1 MTDDPLA
8 RIHMQVMWNRL
19 ISVVEEQA
27 QALLRTAFGSVA
39 REAGD
44 LSAGV
49 YDLKGRMLAQAVTGT
64 PGHVNS
70 MAAAVAHFLEKFPI
84 EEMKEGDVY
93 TTNDPWKGTGHLF
106 DFVVVTPAFLDGR
119 LVALLA
125 STCHLVDVGGRG
137 FTADA
142 RSVYEEGI
150 FVPHTRLFD
159 AGTLNE
165 PLMELIANNVREPIE
180 VKGDLLA
187 LVSCNDTGCRRMIDM
202 MREFEMASIDDL
214 AEHILSNSHKAMVE
228 AIGRVP
234 NGNYDAEMTLDG
246 YEEPV
251 RLKLRMIVE
260 DERIVLD
267 YAGSSSASG
276 FGINSPKCYTD
287 AYSIFGL
294 KCIIGPEIPNNAGSL
309 APMIVEA
316 EAGSIVH
323 PSHPSPV
330 TARHVVGQMLPD
342 IVFGC
347 LDQAIEGGVQ
357 AESAGSIWVL
367 AASGGTREGNSEGTF
382 NTMSVSV
389 GGVGAR
395 PTKNGLNS
403 TAFPSGVGA
412 IPVEVTEAS
421 SPLVFRRRE
430 LLPDSAGAGTYRGG
444 FAQVVEVESRASLPF
459 TVSAATF
466 DRLDNPAR
474 GRHGGKPGSPGA
486 YGLVGQ
492 EPFRG
497 KTVQTVPPGEHLYAE
512 LPGGGGFGD
521 PLARDAAEV
530 ADEVRAGLVSPIA
543 ARDVYGVVVD
553 EAGSLDD
560 AGTKKLRASATA
572 WA

>member
-1 MTDDPLA
+1 MTNDPLA

-27 QALLRTAFGSVA
+27 QALLRTAFGTVA

-70 MAAAVAHFLEKFPI
+70 MAAAVGHFLDQFPI
-84 EEMKEGDVY
+84 DVMKEGDVY

-106 DFVVVTPAFLDGR
+106 DFVVVTPAFLDGQ
-119 LVALLA
+119 LVALVA
-125 STCHLVDVGGRG
+125 STCHLIDVGGHG

-150 FVPHTRLFD
+150 FVPHTRLFE
-159 AGTLNE
+159 GGSLNE

-180 VKGDLLA
+180 AKGDLLA

-202 MREFEMASIDDL
+202 MREFDMASVDDL
-214 AEHILSNSHKAMVE
+214 AEHILTNSYKAMVE

-246 YEEPV
+246 YEEAV

-267 YAGSSSASG
+267 YGGSSSVSG
-276 FGINSPKCYTD
+276 YGINSPKCYTD

-309 APMIVEA
+309 SPMMVEA
-316 EAGSIVH
+316 EAGSIVN
-323 PSHPSPV
+323 PVHPSPV

-347 LDQAIEGGVQ
+347 LDQAIKGGVQ

-367 AASGGTREGNSEGTF
+367 AASGGIRSGNAEGAF

-430 LLPDSAGAGTYRGG
+430 LLPDSAGPGTYRGG

-486 YGLVGQ
+486 FGLIGQ
-492 EPFRG
+492 DPFHG
-497 KTVQTVPPGEHLYAE
+497 KSVKTIPPGERLYAK

-521 PLARDAAEV
+521 PHGRDAVEV
-530 ADEVRAGLVSPIA
+530 ADEVRAGLVSVGA
-543 ARDVYGVVVD
+543 AREAYAVVVD
-553 EAGSLDD
+553 ESGKLDHAATD
-560 AGTKKLRASATA
+560 KLRQGFSA
-572 WA
+572 

>member
-1 MTDDPLA
+1 MTNDPLA

-27 QALLRTAFGSVA
+27 QALLRTAFGTVA

-70 MAAAVAHFLEKFPI
+70 MAAAVGHFLEQFPVDV
-84 EEMKEGDVY
+84 MKEGDVY
-93 TTNDPWKGTGHLF
+93 TPNDPWKGTGHLF

-150 FVPHTRLFD
+150 FVPHTRLF
-159 AGTLNE
+159 AGGDLNE

-202 MREFEMASIDDL
+202 MREFDMASVDDL
-214 AEHILSNSHKAMVE
+214 AEYIVTNSYKAMVE

-234 NGNYDAEMTLDG
+234 NGNYHAEMTLDG
-246 YEEPV
+246 YEEAV
-251 RLKLRMIVE
+251 HLKLRMIVE
-260 DERIVLD
+260 DQRIVLD
-267 YAGSSSASG
+267 YHGSSSASG
-276 FGINSPKCYTD
+276 YGINSPKCYTD

-294 KCIIGPEIPNNAGSL
+294 KCIIGPKIPNNAGSL
-309 APMIVEA
+309 SPMTVEA
-316 EAGSIVH
+316 EAGSIVN
-323 PSHPSPV
+323 PVHPSPV

-347 LDQAIEGGVQ
+347 LDQAIKGGVQ

-367 AASGGTREGNSEGTF
+367 ALSGGRRSGNTDGAF

-412 IPVEVTEAS
+412 IPVEVTEMS

-430 LLPDSAGAGTYRGG
+430 LLPDSAGPGSYRGG

-466 DRLDNPAR
+466 DRLENPAR
-474 GRHGGKPGSPGA
+474 GRHGGMVGA
-486 YGLVGQ
+486 SGAFGLIGHD
-492 EPFRG
+492 PFHG
-497 KTVQTVPPGEHLYAE
+497 KSVQTIPPGERLYAK

-521 PLARDAAEV
+521 PHGRNAVEV
-530 ADEVRAGLVSPIA
+530 ADEVRAGLVSVGA
-543 ARDVYGVVVD
+543 ARKAYGVVVD
-553 EAGSLDD
+553 ESGQLDRVATD
-560 AGTKKLRASATA
+560 KLRQGLSA
-572 WA
+572 

>member
-119 LVALLA
+119 LVALFA

-159 AGTLNE
+159 DGTLNE

-202 MREFEMASIDDL
+202 MREFEMTSIDDL
-214 AEHILSNSHKAMVE
+214 AEHILVNSHKAMVE

-251 RLKLRMIVE
+251 RLKLRMVVE
-260 DERIVLD
+260 DERIILD
-267 YAGSSSASG
+267 YTGSTTASG

-323 PSHPSPV
+323 PTHPSPV

-367 AASGGTREGNSEGTF
+367 AASGGTREGNSRPRFPQALGPFRLRSPKQVRHWCFVAASCCRTRPDREPTVAVSPRWSRSSLGRRCRLPFLRRPSIASTTLRGGGT
-382 NTMSVSV
+382 
-389 GGVGAR
+389 GGNPGRRAPTDWWGRSRFAAR
-395 PTKNGLNS
+395 P
-403 TAFPSGVGA
+403 
-412 IPVEVTEAS
+412 
-421 SPLVFRRRE
+421 FRRCR
-430 LLPDSAGAGTYRGG
+430 L
-444 FAQVVEVESRASLPF
+444 ASDCMQNYPAAV
-459 TVSAATF
+459 VSATRWLAT
-466 DRLDNPAR
+466 LW
-474 GRHGGKPGSPGA
+474 KSPMKCGP
-486 YGLVGQ
+486 V
-492 EPFRG
+492 
-497 KTVQTVPPGEHLYAE
+497 
-512 LPGGGGFGD
+512 
-521 PLARDAAEV
+521 
-530 ADEVRAGLVSPIA
+530 
-543 ARDVYGVVVD
+543 
-553 EAGSLDD
+553 
-560 AGTKKLRASATA
+560 
-572 WA
+572 W

>member
-1 MTDDPLA
+1 MTSDPLA

-49 YDLKGRMLAQAVTGT
+49 YDLQGRMLAQAVTGT
-64 PGHVNS
+64 PGHVNT
-70 MAAAVAHFLEKFPI
+70 MAVAVQHFIDRFPLA
-84 EEMKEGDVY
+84 EMKEGDVF
-93 TTNDPWKGTGHLF
+93 TTNDPWLGTGHLF

-150 FVPHTRLFD
+150 FIPHVRLFD
-159 AGTLNE
+159 GGQLND
-165 PLMELIANNVREPIE
+165 PLIELIANNVREPIE

-187 LVSCNDTGCRRMIDM
+187 LVSCNDTGCRRLVDM
-202 MREFEMASIDDL
+202 MREFEMASLDDL
-214 AEHILSNSHKAMVE
+214 AAHILDNSRKAMIE
-228 AIGRVP
+228 AIRRVP
-234 NGNYDAEMTLDG
+234 NGRYEAQMTLDG

-251 RLKLRMIVE
+251 RLKLRMTVE

-267 YAGSSSASG
+267 YGGSSAASG
-276 FGINSPKCYTD
+276 YGINSPKCYSD

-309 APMIVEA
+309 EPMIVEA
-316 EAGSIVH
+316 EPGSIVN
-323 PSHPSPV
+323 PQRPSPV

-347 LDQAIEGGVQ
+347 LDQAIDGGVQ

-367 AASGGTREGNSEGTF
+367 AASGGTRIGNAEGRF

-389 GGVGAR
+389 GGVGGR
-395 PTKNGLNS
+395 PTKSGLNS

-412 IPVEVTEAS
+412 IPVEVTEAG

-430 LLPDSAGAGTYRGG
+430 LLPDSAGPGRHRGG
-444 FAQVVEVESRASLPF
+444 FAQVVEVESRSGLPF

-466 DRLDNPAR
+466 DRLQNPAR
-474 GRHGGKPGSPGA
+474 GRHGGHNGSPGA
-486 YGLVGQ
+486 FGLVGGAS
-492 EPFRG
+492 FRT
-497 KTVQTVPPGEHLYAE
+497 KAVHTIPPGQRLYAN

-521 PLARDAAEV
+521 PFAREAADV
-530 ADEVRAGLVSPIA
+530 AEEVRAGLVSVEA
-543 ARDVYGVVVD
+543 ARASYGVVVS
-553 EAGSLDD
+553 EQGELD
-560 AGTKKLRASATA
+560 ASATLA
-572 WA
+572 LRRREKR

>member
-1 MTDDPLA
+1 MTNDPLA

-27 QALLRTAFGSVA
+27 QALLRTAFGTVA

-70 MAAAVAHFLEKFPI
+70 MAAAVGHFLDQFPI
-84 EEMKEGDVY
+84 DVMKVGDVY

-150 FVPHTRLFD
+150 FVPHTRLFE
-159 AGTLNE
+159 GGSLNE

-180 VKGDLLA
+180 AKGDLLA

-202 MREFEMASIDDL
+202 MREFDMVSIDDL
-214 AEHILSNSHKAMVE
+214 AEHILTNSYKAMVE

-246 YEEPV
+246 YEEAV
-251 RLKLRMIVE
+251 SLKLRMIVE
-260 DERIVLD
+260 DEQIVLD
-267 YAGSSSASG
+267 YSGSSSASG
-276 FGINSPKCYTD
+276 YGINSPKCYTD

-309 APMIVEA
+309 SPMMVKA
-316 EAGSIVH
+316 EAGSIVN
-323 PSHPSPV
+323 PVHPSPV

-347 LDQAIEGGVQ
+347 LDQAIKGGVQ

-367 AASGGTREGNSEGTF
+367 AASGAKRSGNAEGAF

-430 LLPDSAGAGTYRGG
+430 LLPDSAGPGTYRGG

-486 YGLVGQ
+486 FGLIDQ
-492 EPFRG
+492 DPFHG
-497 KTVQTVPPGEHLYAE
+497 KSVQTIPPGERLYAK
-512 LPGGGGFGD
+512 LPGGGGFGH
-521 PLARDAAEV
+521 PHGRDAVEV
-530 ADEVRAGLVSPIA
+530 ADEVRAGLVSVGA
-543 ARDVYGVVVD
+543 AREAYAVVVD
-553 EAGSLDD
+553 ESGKLDHAATD
-560 AGTKKLRASATA
+560 KLRQGLSA
-572 WA
+572 

>member
-1 MTDDPLA
+1 MASDDPLA

-64 PGHVNS
+64 PGHVNT
-70 MAAAVAHFLEKFPI
+70 MAVAVEHFLARFPI
-84 EEMKEGDVY
+84 EEMREGDVF
-93 TTNDPWKGTGHLF
+93 TTNDPWLGTGHLF
-106 DFVVVTPAFLDGR
+106 DFVVVTPAFLEGE
-119 LVALLA
+119 LVALFA

-142 RSVYEEGI
+142 QSIYEEGI
-150 FVPHTRLFD
+150 YIPHVRLFD
-159 AGTLNE
+159 GGRLNDS
-165 PLMELIANNVREPIE
+165 LMAIIANNVREPVE
-180 VKGDLLA
+180 VKGDILA
-187 LVSCNDTGCRRMIDM
+187 LVSCNDTGCRRLVDM
-202 MREFEMASIDDL
+202 MREFGMTRIDDL
-214 AEHILSNSHKAMVE
+214 AEHILTNSRTAMIE
-228 AIGRVP
+228 AIRKVP
-234 NGNYDAEMTLDG
+234 NGTYDAEMTLDG
-246 YEEPV
+246 YESPV
-251 RLKLRMIVE
+251 RLKLRMTVE
-260 DERIVLD
+260 DERIELN
-267 YAGSSSASG
+267 YGGSSPASR
-276 FGINSPKCYTD
+276 FGINSPKCYSD

-309 APMIVEA
+309 APMVVKA
-316 EAGSIVH
+316 DPGSIVD
-323 PSHPSPV
+323 PQHPSPV

-367 AASGGTREGNSEGTF
+367 AASGGTRRGNREGRF

-395 PTKNGLNS
+395 PTKNGLNA

-412 IPVEVTEAS
+412 IPIEVTEAS

-430 LLPDSAGAGTYRGG
+430 LLPDSAGVGKYRGG
-444 FAQVVEVESRASLPF
+444 FAQVVEVESRANLPF

-474 GRHGGKPGSPGA
+474 GRHGGGPGA
-486 YGLVGQ
+486 PGAFGLASG
-492 EPFRG
+492 EAFHG
-497 KTVQTVPPGEHLYAE
+497 KAVYTIPPGDRLYAH
-512 LPGGGGFGD
+512 LPGGGGFGA
-521 PLARDAAEV
+521 PFERDAAEV
-530 ADEVRAGLVSPIA
+530 AAEVQAGLVSPAA
-543 ARDVYGVVVD
+543 ARENYGVAVD
-553 EAGSLDD
+553 AAGMLDEG
-560 AGTKKLRASATA
+560 ATRKLRAGTP
-572 WA
+572 

>member
-1 MTDDPLA
+1 MSADDPLS

-64 PGHVNS
+64 PGHVNT
-70 MAAAVAHFLEKFPI
+70 MAVAVQHFLDRFPLA
-84 EEMKEGDVY
+84 EMKEGDVY
-93 TTNDPWKGTGHLF
+93 TTNDPWLGTGHLF
-106 DFVVVTPAFLDGR
+106 DFVVVTPAFLDGE

-150 FVPHTRLFD
+150 AIPHVKLFD
-159 AGTLNE
+159 AGALNE
-165 PLMELIANNVREPIE
+165 PLMEIIANNVREPIE

-187 LVSCNDTGCRRMIDM
+187 LVSCNDTGCRRLIDM
-202 MREFEMASIDDL
+202 MREFEMSDIDGL
-214 AEHILSNSHKAMVE
+214 AEHILTNSRNAMVE
-228 AIGRVP
+228 AIRRVP
-234 NGNYDAEMTLDG
+234 NGAYDAEMTLDG

-251 RLKLRMIVE
+251 RLKLRMTVE

-267 YAGSSSASG
+267 YAGSSSASQY
-276 FGINSPKCYTD
+276 GINSPKCYSD

-294 KCIIGPEIPNNAGSL
+294 KCIIGPDIPNNAGSL

-316 EAGSIVH
+316 EAGSIVD
-323 PSHPSPV
+323 PRHPSPV

-367 AASGGTREGNSEGTF
+367 AASGGTREGNWEGRF

-430 LLPDSAGAGTYRGG
+430 LLPDSAGVGQHRGG
-444 FAQVVEVESRASLPF
+444 FASVVEVESRADLPF

-474 GRHGGKPGSPGA
+474 GRHGGESGAPGA
-486 YGLVGQ
+486 FGLVGGA
-492 EPFRG
+492 PFHG
-497 KTVQTVPPGEHLYAE
+497 KAVYTVPPGERLYAR

-521 PLARDAAEV
+521 PFARDAQEV
-530 ADEVRAGLVSPIA
+530 ADEVRAGLVSVEA
-543 ARDVYGVVVD
+543 ARRDYGVEVD
-553 EAGSLDD
+553 EAGALDE
-560 AGTKKLRASATA
+560 ASTQNLRASRT
-572 WA
+572 

>member
-1 MTDDPLA
+1 MTVGDPLA
-8 RIHMQVMWNRL
+8 QIHMQVMWNRL

-64 PGHVNS
+64 PGHVNT
-70 MAAAVAHFLEKFPI
+70 MAVAVQHFIDRFPLAD
-84 EEMKEGDVY
+84 MKEGDVY
-93 TTNDPWKGTGHLF
+93 TTNDPWLGTGHLF
-106 DFVVVTPAFLDGR
+106 DFVMVTPAFLDGR

-142 RSVYEEGI
+142 RSIYEEGI
-150 FVPHTRLFD
+150 FIPHMRLFD
-159 AGTLNE
+159 QGRLNE
-165 PLMELIANNVREPIE
+165 PLMDLIANNVREPIE

-187 LVSCNDTGCRRMIDM
+187 LVSCNDTGCRRLVGM
-202 MREFEMASIDDL
+202 MGEFNLLTIDDL
-214 AEHILSNSHKAMVE
+214 ADHILVNSRKAMIE
-228 AIGRVP
+228 AIRRVP
-234 NGNYDAEMTLDG
+234 NGIYDAQMTLDG

-251 RLKLRMIVE
+251 RLKLRMTVE

-267 YAGSSSASG
+267 YGGSSLASG
-276 FGINSPKCYTD
+276 YGINSPKCYSD

-309 APMIVEA
+309 GPMIVEA
-316 EAGSIVH
+316 DAGSIVH
-323 PSHPSPV
+323 PQRPSPV

-367 AASGGTREGNSEGTF
+367 AASGGARVGNTEGRF
-382 NTMSVSV
+382 NTMSVCV

-412 IPVEVTEAS
+412 IPVEVTEAG

-430 LLPDSAGAGTYRGG
+430 LLPDSAGPGKYRGG
-444 FAQVVEVESRASLPF
+444 FAQVVEVESRAGLPF

-466 DRLDNPAR
+466 DRLQNPAR

-486 YGLVGQ
+486 FGLVGG
-492 EPFRG
+492 EVFHT
-497 KTVQTVPPGEHLYAE
+497 KAVHTVPPGDRLRAQ

-521 PLARDAAEV
+521 PFARDAHEV
-530 ADEVRAGLVSPIA
+530 ADEVKAGLVSVAA
-543 ARDVYGVVVD
+543 ARASYGVVVTED
-553 EAGSLDD
+553 GEID
-560 AGTKKLRASATA
+560 ATGTQALRGGQS
-572 WA
+572 